1 MKKFPRINNEDGI
14 NTLCR
19 MTTELEYDDIP
30 AEVIEL
36 AKELSLD
43 TVGCMIGGHGQHPLP
58 ELAHHLQKKGGVEE
72 AYIMFHGGKKIP
84 AEEAAMAMGPM
95 PRALDWAAIHPEAM
109 HSVEHTLPPMLC
121 TLGYLDSTE
130 GRRVSGKEFLTAFV
144 AAQETLIRIGIGYRG
159 NIGVQR
165 GRSNGHYIFGSVAGV
180 GKLMRLDQAHLENA
194 EGIGRNMT
202 QPHDMATYHPITH
215 MVKVHQGFI
224 AQDAIQD
231 CKFAKLGVTGPR
243 NNVICGPMGY
253 FGMANWETNTDIL
266 FDKLGEKWEQMGVEM
281 KAYAGCKC
289 LHCAVGAAEYI
300 VKQNGLTPEDVEHIH
315 VEDSTLN
322 VNVSGGTM
330 EEKLN
335 PKDIFQRQFSVPYM
349 VATMLYD
356 GELIPQSFFDEPAS
370 RQYIKD
376 FMQKVDIVENPDLV
390 PWRSKVTLT
399 TKDGRTFVK
408 EMDPIELKGSVEHR
422 YTREELIHK
431 FKTLSKMSITE
442 FPEGTLDTLI
452 DNILNLEKS
461 DDVLRDIV
469 FTLTPNRE

>member
-1 MKKFPRINNEDGI
+1 MKTFPRLNHEDGI

-19 MTTELEYDDIP
+19 MTSQLEYDDIP
-30 AEVIEL
+30 KEVLEL
-36 AKELSLD
+36 AKELILD
-43 TVGCMIGGHGQHPLP
+43 TIGCMIGGHGQHPLP
-58 ELAHHLQKKGGVEE
+58 EIARHIQEKGGKGE
-72 AYIMFHGGKKIP
+72 AYIMFHGGEKVP

-121 TLGYLDSTE
+121 TLGYLDTVE
-130 GRRVSGKEFLTAFV
+130 GRRVTGKEFLAAFV

-180 GKLMRLDQAHLENA
+180 GKLMGLNPAQLENA

-243 NNVICGPMGY
+243 DNVICGPMGY
-253 FGMANWETNTDIL
+253 FGMANWETNEDIL
-266 FDKLGEKWEQMGVEM
+266 FEGLGETWEQLGIEM

-289 LHCAVGAAEYI
+289 LHCAVGAVESIA
-300 VKQNGLTPEDVEHIH
+300 KAHGLTPNDIAHIH

-322 VNVSGGTM
+322 INVSGGTM

-335 PKDIFQRQFSVPYM
+335 PKDIFQRQFSIPYM
-349 VATMLYD
+349 VATVLYD

-370 RQYIKD
+370 RIEIKN
-376 FMQKVDIVENPDLV
+376 FMKKVDIVENPALK
-390 PWRSKVTLT
+390 PWNSKVTLT
-399 TKDGRTFVK
+399 TADGTVYEK

-422 YTREELIHK
+422 DTREELIHK
-431 FKTLSKMSITE
+431 FKTLAKMSITK

-452 DNILNLEKS
+452 ERILHLEDS
-461 DDVLRDIV
+461 QDVLEDVV
-469 FTLTPNRE
+469 FALTPNRI

>member
-1 MKKFPRINNEDGI
+1 MKKFPRINNEDGM

-30 AEVIEL
+30 KEVIEF
-36 AKELSLD
+36 AKDLILD
-43 TVGCMIGGHGQHPLP
+43 TLGCMIGGHGQHPLP
-58 ELAHHLQKKGGVEE
+58 AIAKHVQEKGGVGE
-72 AYIMFHGGKKIP
+72 AYILFHGGKKIP

-121 TLGYLDSTE
+121 ALGYLDTVE

-144 AAQETLIRIGIGYRG
+144 AAQETLIRIGCGFRG
-159 NIGVQR
+159 NIGIAR

-180 GKLMRLDQAHLENA
+180 GKLLGLDQATLENA
-194 EGIGRNMT
+194 EGISRNMT

-224 AQDAIQD
+224 AQDAIQC
-231 CKFAKLGVTGPR
+231 CKYAMLGVTGPR

-253 FGMANWETNTDIL
+253 FGMANWETDTDIL
-266 FDKLGEKWEQMGVEM
+266 FNGLGEKWEQMGIEM

-289 LHCAVGAAEYI
+289 LHCAVGAADYL
-300 VKQNGLTPEDVEHIH
+300 VKENKIALEDIDHIH

-322 VNVSGGTM
+322 VNVSGGTDA
-330 EEKLN
+330 EKLN
-335 PKDIFQRQFSVPYM
+335 PKDIFQRQFSIPYM

-370 RQYIKD
+370 REYIKE
-376 FMQKVDIVENPDLV
+376 FMKKVSVVENPDLV
-390 PWRSKVTLT
+390 PWRSKVTITL
-399 TKDGRTFVK
+399 KDGRTFVK
-408 EMDPIELKGSVEHR
+408 ETDPIELKGSVEHR
-422 YTREELIHK
+422 YSREELIWK

-442 FPEGTLDTLI
+442 FPEGTLDKLI
-452 DNILNLEKS
+452 DRVLHLEDS
-461 DDVLRDIV
+461 ADVLEDIV
-469 FTLTPNRE
+469 FALTPNRE

>member
-1 MKKFPRINNEDGI
+1 MKKFPRLNNEDGI

-19 MTTELEYDDIP
+19 MTTQLEYEDIP
-30 AEVIEL
+30 QEVIEF
-36 AKELSLD
+36 AKELILD
-43 TVGCMIGGHGQHPLP
+43 TIGCMIGGHGQHPLP
-58 ELAHHLQKKGGVEE
+58 EIARHIQEKGGKGE
-72 AYIMFHGGKKIP
+72 AYIMFHGGEKVP

-121 TLGYLDSTE
+121 TLGYLDTVE
-130 GRRVSGKEFLTAFV
+130 GRRVNGKEFLTAFV

-159 NIGVQR
+159 NIGVER

-180 GKLMRLDQAHLENA
+180 GKLMRLDQDHLENA

-243 NNVICGPMGY
+243 NQVICGPRGY
-253 FGMANWETNTDIL
+253 FGMANWETDENIL
-266 FDKLGEKWEQMGVEM
+266 FDGLGEKWEQMGIEM

-289 LHCAVGAAEYI
+289 LHCAVGGVESIAKAH
-300 VKQNGLTPEDVEHIH
+300 NLTPDDIAHIH

-322 VNVSGGTM
+322 INVSGGTM

-335 PKDIFQRQFSVPYM
+335 PKDIFQRQFSIPYM

-376 FMQKVDIVENPDLV
+376 FMQKVDIVENHDLK
-390 PWRSKVTLT
+390 PWNTKVVVT
-399 TKDGRTFVK
+399 TTDGTVYEK
-408 EMDPIELKGSVEHR
+408 TTDPIELKGSVQHR
-422 YTREELIHK
+422 YTRDELIHK
-431 FKTLSKMSITE
+431 FKTLAQMSITE
-442 FPEGTLDTLI
+442 FPEGTLDTIINRVLH
-452 DNILNLEKS
+452 LEDS
-461 DDVLRDIV
+461 QDVLEDIV
-469 FTLTPNRE
+469 FPLTPNRK

>member
-1 MKKFPRINNEDGI
+1 MKTFPRINNEDGM

-30 AEVIEL
+30 KEVVEF
-36 AKELSLD
+36 AKDLILD
-43 TVGCMIGGHGQHPLP
+43 TLGCMIGGHGQHPLP
-58 ELAHHLQKKGGVEE
+58 AIAKHVQEKGGVGE
-72 AYIMFHGGKKIP
+72 AYVLFHGGKKIP

-121 TLGYLDSTE
+121 ALGYLDTVE
-130 GRRVSGKEFLTAFV
+130 GRRVTGKEFITAFV
-144 AAQETLIRIGIGYRG
+144 AAQETLIRIGIGFRG
-159 NIGVQR
+159 NIGIAR

-180 GKLMRLDQAHLENA
+180 GKLLRLDQATLENA
-194 EGIGRNMT
+194 EGISRNMT

-224 AQDAIQD
+224 AQDAIQ
-231 CKFAKLGVTGPR
+231 CNKYAMLGVTGPR

-253 FGMANWETNTDIL
+253 FGMANWETDTNVL
-266 FDKLGEKWEQMGVEM
+266 FDGLGEKWEQMGIEM

-289 LHCAVGAAEYI
+289 LHCAVGAADYL
-300 VKQNGLTPEDVEHIH
+300 VKQNKIALEDIEHIH

-322 VNVSGGTM
+322 VNVSGGTDV
-330 EEKLN
+330 EKLN
-335 PKDIFQRQFSVPYM
+335 PKDIFQRQFSIPYM
-349 VATMLYD
+349 VTTMLYD

-376 FMQKVDIVENPDLV
+376 FMKKVSVVENPDLV
-390 PWRSKVTLT
+390 PWRSKVTITL
-399 TKDGRTFVK
+399 KDGRTFVK
-408 EMDPIELKGSVEHR
+408 ETDPIELKGSVQHR
-422 YTREELIHK
+422 YTREELIYK

-442 FPEGTLDTLI
+442 FPEGTLDKLI
-452 DNILNLEKS
+452 DRVLNLEES
-461 DDVLRDIV
+461 NDVLEDIV
-469 FTLTPNRE
+469 FALTPNRE

>member
-1 MKKFPRINNEDGI
+1 MKKFLRLNHEDGM

-19 MTTELEYDDIP
+19 MTHELEYQDIP
-30 AEVIEL
+30 PEVIEF
-36 AKELSLD
+36 AKELILD
-43 TVGCMIGGHGQHPLP
+43 TIGCMIGGHGQHPLP
-58 ELAHHLQKKGGVEE
+58 EIAHHLQKQGGVGE

-84 AEEAAMAMGPM
+84 AEQAAMAMGPM

-121 TLGYLDSTE
+121 ALGYLDTVE
-130 GRRVSGKEFLTAFV
+130 GKRVNGKEFLTAFV
-144 AAQETLIRIGIGYRG
+144 AAQETLIRIGIGFRG

-180 GKLMRLDQAHLENA
+180 GKLLNLPLDQLENA
-194 EGIGRNMT
+194 EGIARNMT

-253 FGMANWETNTDIL
+253 FGMANWETDEDIL
-266 FDKLGEKWEQMGVEM
+266 FDHLGEKWEQMGIEM

-289 LHCAVGAAEYI
+289 LHCAVGAAEYLA
-300 VKQNGLTPEDVEHIH
+300 KTNHLTPDDIAHIH

-322 VNVSGGTM
+322 INVSGGTM

-335 PKDIFQRQFSVPYM
+335 PKDIFQRQFSIPYM

-376 FMQKVDIVENPDLV
+376 FMQKVDIVENKDLK
-390 PWRSKVTLT
+390 PWNSKVTLT
-399 TKDGRTFVK
+399 TRDGRVFVK

-422 YTREELIHK
+422 YTREELIYK
-431 FKTLSKMSITE
+431 FKTLAKMSITE
-442 FPEGTLDTLI
+442 FSEETLNSLI
-452 DNILNLEKS
+452 DRVLHLEDS
-461 DDVLRDIV
+461 DDVLEDIV
-469 FTLTPNRE
+469 FALTPNRE